1 MLRVLH
7 SDAKAKD
14 TVSRCPD
21 LESKLALAVK
31 LLQECGFN
39 AIFLDLHTAH
49 KGSGDRAVIYRLAGG
64 SAQADEERTS
74 IPLPTLTPQQTE
86 VLKSIGEAK
95 PNKRIAYELGITET
109 TVKAHVTNIYRKLG
123 VRNRSEAILLIQ
135 ALHTAGQ
142 SGPLTREQILAV

>member
-7 SDAKAKD
+7 AGAKAKD
-14 TVSRCPD
+14 AVSRCPD
-21 LESKLALAVK
+21 RESKLALALR

-39 AIFLDLHTAH
+39 AIFLDLHAAH
-49 KGSGDRAVIYRLAGG
+49 RGSGERAVICRLGGG
-64 SAQADEERTS
+64 SASDVEERIS

-123 VRNRSEAILLIQ
+123 VRNRSEAMLLIQ

-142 SGPLTREQILAV
+142 SGPLTRERILAV